1 MDRNTLTEDEA
12 MKKINSQMPINV
24 KVKKADI
31 VVENGGSLKDLE
43 KQVVD
48 KVVP

>member
-1 MDRNTLTEDEA
+1 MERNTLTENEA
-12 MKKINSQMPINV
+12 MKKINSQMPINL

-43 KQVVD
+43 TQVLG
-48 KVVP
+48 KVIP